1 DVAPN
6 ACGTAADSMSP
17 FPRVSPQLVLVAML
31 LALLPLVASA
41 QSRQQRAVA
50 ALEARMAAAEQRYL
64 EAQVRVANADPAGAA
79 EADAALE
86 DIEDVVVAC
95 QAQRGCHPSTMLA
108 VYKRLLKVEIDTAGA
123 GMAEA
128 GLDPHDPE
136 PDHSALAADV
146 PEAARAA
153 HLLQDGHGFD
163 DMVQFN

>member
-1 DVAPN
+1 
-6 ACGTAADSMSP
+6 
-17 FPRVSPQLVLVAML
+17 
-31 LALLPLVASA
+31 
-41 QSRQQRAVA
+41 
-50 ALEARMAAAEQRYL
+50 
-64 EAQVRVANADPAGAA
+64 
-79 EADAALE
+79 
-86 DIEDVVVAC
+86 
-95 QAQRGCHPSTMLA
+95 PSTMLA

-163 DMVQFN
+163 DMVQFNPAVQQAIRRWLTDMRPQLMTSHENYQYLRDAMWPHYQRAGLPEALLFGIMAKESNGKVHAVSRAGAAG